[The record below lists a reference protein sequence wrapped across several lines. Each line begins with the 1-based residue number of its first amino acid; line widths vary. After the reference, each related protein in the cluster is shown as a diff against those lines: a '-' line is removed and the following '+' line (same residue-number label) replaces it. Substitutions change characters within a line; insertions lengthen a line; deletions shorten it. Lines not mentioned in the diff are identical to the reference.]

1 MRLIKS
7 VEEALL
13 YSQDTVMALGNFDGV
28 HKGHQTL
35 IKYCIREG
43 KKGIGIP
50 SVLILDPHP
59 SLVFN
64 KSNFKLIN
72 TTEQKIKLME
82 QLGIENIFLL
92 PFDDKLANVTAE
104 EFGRHYLKGIFKT
117 QKVIVGFNYSFGRK
131 GLGTPGLLK
140 DLGGA
145 MGFAVEI
152 VQPVMCEGE
161 IVSSTLIRKK
171 LQKGDIRGAQKLLGY
186 WPVLGGRVIPGEQR
200 GRVLGFPT
208 ANIDVPDYIL
218 LPALGVYAAL
228 ANHKNTLIP
237 AIVNIG
243 NKPTFRS
250 NKITIEAHLLDYEQN
265 LYDEYLEISLL
276 KHIRPEQKFD
286 QISQLQHQVASDIK
300 AARSLFQE
308 FKNDFAHISLSSK

>member
-7 VEEALL
+7 VEEAVL

-43 KKGIGIP
+43 MRGIGVP

-59 SLVFN
+59 SLIFS

-82 QLGIENIFLL
+82 RLGIENIFLL
-92 PFDDKLANVTAE
+92 PFDERLANVTAE
-104 EFGRHYLKGIFKT
+104 DFARYYLKGIFKSR
-117 QKVIVGFNYSFGRK
+117 KVIVGFNYSFGRK

-140 DLGGA
+140 DLGEA
-145 MGFAVEI
+145 IGFEIEI
-152 VQPVMCEGE
+152 VQPVLCGGE

-171 LQKGDIRGAQKLLGY
+171 LQKGDIEGAQKLLGY
-186 WPVLGGRVIPGEQR
+186 WPILGGRVIPGEQR

-208 ANIDVPDYIL
+208 ANIEVPDYIL

-228 ANHKNTLIP
+228 TYHKNTLIP
-237 AIVNIG
+237 AVVNIG

-250 NKITIEAHLLDYEQN
+250 NKITIEAHLLDYDQN
-265 LYDEYLEISLL
+265 LYGEYLEISLL
-276 KHIRPEQKFD
+276 KHLRPEQKFD
-286 QISQLQHQVASDIK
+286 QISQLQQQIACDIK
-300 AARSLFQE
+300 AVRLLLRE
-308 FKNDFAHISLSSK
+308 FKHDFAHISLNSK